1 MISINGIT
9 VAYGSYTLLDNI
21 NFHISESDKIGLVGK
36 NGAGKSTIMKLICG
50 EQSPTSG
57 HIDFPNHIKIGYLP
71 QIMQHNKGRTV
82 IDEAMT
88 AFAAMN
94 ELETELAE
102 IGNELAART
111 DYESEEYM
119 SLISRMNEIN
129 DRLAIEHSEPPM
141 VQAEKTLLGLG
152 FKDEDFSRNT
162 ETFSQGWNMR
172 IELAKILLS
181 KPDVLLL
188 DEPTNHLDIES
199 IEWLEEYLKAYRGS
213 ILLVSHDRR
222 FLDNVTNRTI
232 EIMVGHIHDYK
243 VPYTKYLELRQE
255 RMQQQIAAYENQ
267 QKMIEKTEDF
277 INKFRYKPTKSNQ
290 VQSRIKALE
299 KLDRIEIDETDNSTL
314 VVKFPPAPRSGDV
327 VFKGTDL
334 TVGYPQKVVFRDAEI
349 EIRRGEKVALV
360 GRNGEGKTTL
370 MRVIMGQLEPISGEA
385 KVGHNVH
392 IGYFAQN
399 QEDILDKNET
409 VLSTLENIASGDIRT
424 KLRDILAAFLFK
436 GEDIDKKVAIL
447 SGGER
452 ARLGMAKLMLQ
463 PYNLLALDEPTNHM
477 DIRSKDVLK
486 QALKNFDGTLV
497 VVSHDRDFLDGLVDK
512 MYEFRDGKVKEHL
525 GGIQDFLDERRI
537 ENLQELERRFYKEE
551 PAKPAE
557 PAISAG
563 KQEFMAKKIVSK
575 EERKVRNRI
584 AFLEK
589 EIASAEAKMKKIETV
604 LSNPGE
610 NDDVMELT
618 RTYLEHKRDLDAW
631 TEEWAELS
639 EKIE

>member
-1 MISINGIT
+1 M
-9 VAYGSYTLLDNI
+9 
-21 NFHISESDKIGLVGK
+21 
-36 NGAGKSTIMKLICG
+36 
-50 EQSPTSG
+50 
-57 HIDFPNHIKIGYLP
+57 
-71 QIMQHNKGRTV
+71 
-82 IDEAMT
+82 
-88 AFAAMN
+88 
-94 ELETELAE
+94 
-102 IGNELAART
+102 
-111 DYESEEYM
+111 
-119 SLISRMNEIN
+119 
-129 DRLAIEHSEPPM
+129 
-141 VQAEKTLLGLG
+141 
-152 FKDEDFSRNT
+152 
-162 ETFSQGWNMR
+162 
-172 IELAKILLS
+172 
-181 KPDVLLL
+181 
-188 DEPTNHLDIES
+188 
-199 IEWLEEYLKAYRGS
+199 
-213 ILLVSHDRR
+213 
-222 FLDNVTNRTI
+222 
-232 EIMVGHIHDYK
+232 
-243 VPYTKYLELRQE
+243 
-255 RMQQQIAAYENQ
+255 
-267 QKMIEKTEDF
+267 
-277 INKFRYKPTKSNQ
+277 
-290 VQSRIKALE
+290 
-299 KLDRIEIDETDNSTL
+299 
-314 VVKFPPAPRSGDV
+314 
-327 VFKGTDL
+327 
-334 TVGYPQKVVFRDAEI
+334 
-349 EIRRGEKVALV
+349 

-551 PAKPAE
+551 PAKPSE
-557 PAISAG
+557 PEISAG

-575 EERKVRNRI
+575 EERKIRNHI

-589 EIASAEAKMKKIETV
+589 EIASVEAKMKKIETV